1 MPFHLSAP
9 EREICDKC
17 RRAAALPAAY
27 SVL

>member
-1 MPFHLSAP
+1 MPFHSSPLG
-9 EREICDKC
+9 RVICDKC